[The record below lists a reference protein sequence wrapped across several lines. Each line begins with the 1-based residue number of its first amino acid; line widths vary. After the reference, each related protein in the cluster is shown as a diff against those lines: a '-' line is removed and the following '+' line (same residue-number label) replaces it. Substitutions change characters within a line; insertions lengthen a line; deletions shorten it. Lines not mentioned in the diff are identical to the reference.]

1 MSRPYTSVE
10 QYRQHAKRRLPR
22 LVFDYVDGGAEK
34 ESTLAHNR
42 SAIEEVRLIPRCLV
56 DVSDRQLKSTLF
68 DDSIDIPVVV
78 APTGLNGI
86 VWPNGDIA
94 LARAAAR
101 ANVPFVLSTASNA
114 TIEEVAEK
122 AGGKLCFQLYI
133 INRRIADDLV
143 NRALQAGYK
152 TLMLTVD
159 VPVSGKRERDERNG
173 FKVPFRLTP
182 KTMFDVLCHP
192 SWAWQMA
199 RHGAPQLR
207 NIASAQ
213 ATDVNSQGALL
224 ARQMDASFSWDDL
237 KRLRDRWPHR
247 LLVKGVMNAEDAR
260 RIIDCGAD
268 GVILSNHGGRQLDGA
283 CSPIEVLPDVA
294 ATINKP
300 ILIDSGFRRGVDIVK
315 ALALGASAVQLGRTT
330 LYGLGARG
338 EDGAFEVLSLIKTEI
353 DRVLALMGCASILDL
368 SRQYVAGNSAARDG

>member
-1 MSRPYTSVE
+1 M
-10 QYRQHAKRRLPR
+10 
-22 LVFDYVDGGAEK
+22 
-34 ESTLAHNR
+34 AHNR
-42 SAIEEVRLIPRCLV
+42 SAIEEIRLVPRCLV

-68 DDSIDIPVVV
+68 DESIDIPVVV

-114 TIEEVAEK
+114 TIEEVADK
-122 AGGKLCFQLYI
+122 AGGKLWFQLYI
-133 INRRIADDLV
+133 VNRKIADDLV
-143 NRALQAGYK
+143 DRALQAGYK

-199 RHGAPQLR
+199 RYGTPQLR
-207 NIASAQ
+207 NIASEQ

-224 ARQMDASFSWDDL
+224 SRQMDASFSWDDL

-247 LLVKGVMNAEDAR
+247 LLVKGVMNVQDAS
-260 RIIDCGAD
+260 RIVDCGAD
-268 GVILSNHGGRQLDGA
+268 GVILSNHGGRQLEGPA
-283 CSPIEVLPDVA
+283 RQLRYCPMLP
-294 ATINKP
+294 
-300 ILIDSGFRRGVDIVK
+300 
-315 ALALGASAVQLGRTT
+315 QQ
-330 LYGLGARG
+330 
-338 EDGAFEVLSLIKTEI
+338 
-353 DRVLALMGCASILDL
+353 
-368 SRQYVAGNSAARDG
+368 SRNPY

>member
-1 MSRPYTSVE
+1 MRTYASIE
-10 QYRQHAKRRLPR
+10 QYRQLAKRRLPR
-22 LVFDYVDGGAEK
+22 LVFDYIDGGAED

-42 SAIEEVRLIPRCLV
+42 SAIEGIRLVPKCLV
-56 DVSDRQLKSTLF
+56 DVSSRQLKSRLF
-68 DDSIDIPVVV
+68 GEFIDMPVVV
-78 APTGLNGI
+78 APTGLNGM

-101 ANVPFVLSTASNA
+101 ANVPFVLSTASTA
-114 TIEEVAEK
+114 TIEEVADK
-122 AGGKLCFQLYI
+122 AGGKLWFQLYI
-133 INRRIADDLV
+133 VNRRIADDLV
-143 NRALQAGYK
+143 DRALLAGYK

-199 RHGAPQLR
+199 CQGTPQLR

-213 ATDVNSQGALL
+213 ATDVNSQSALL
-224 ARQMDASFSWDDL
+224 SRQMDASFSWDDL

-247 LLVKGVMNAEDAR
+247 LLVKGVMNAQDAR
-260 RIIDCGAD
+260 RSIDCGAD

-315 ALALGASAVQLGRTT
+315 ALALGASAVQLGRAT
-330 LYGLGARG
+330 LYGLGAHG
-338 EDGAFEVLSLIKTEI
+338 EDGAFDVLSLIKAEI
-353 DRVLALMGCASILDL
+353 DRVLALIGCASIHDL
-368 SRQYVAGNSAARDG
+368 CAQYVSGNFPDR